1 MPNIGH
7 NEIDDNESTE
17 EYIPMRRADSNENY
31 ALEPDQLMGTTAG
44 GKKLYM
50 CKHPTYAGYYFKFVP
65 GGQIPANIDGVWL
78 TAHEGKKQAEL
89 YLAANAEANAIDVKP
104 SKKEVK

>member
-1 MPNIGH
+1 MPNTGR
-7 NEIDDNESTE
+7 NETDENGSYE
-17 EYIPMRRADSNENY
+17 EYIPMKQADNNEHY

-44 GKKLYM
+44 GKKLYLA
-50 CKHPTYAGYYFKFVP
+50 KHPNFAGYYFKFERGGHVP
-65 GGQIPANIDGVWL
+65 RDLDGVWL

-89 YLAANAEANAIDVKP
+89 YLAANAEANAIEVTP